1 MLHSGKQ
8 EASMEIDLLSYK
20 EDFKRLVSLR
30 WNDLFTYLVRVFLLQ
45 NFKSYSQVESTFT

>member
-8 EASMEIDLLSYK
+8 EASMEIGLLSYK

-30 WNDLFTYLVRVFLLQ
+30 WNDLFTYSVRIFLLQ